1 MTDSSE
7 AMRPLA
13 GKHVLLLEE
22 NGEQRALQAALNESG
37 STVHVRARE
46 ESALAA
52 LATAPVDLVLLD
64 FTAPRR
70 PGLTLALRLRQRS
83 AHPPVVAIGD
93 PQDQALARAAGV
105 AAFLELPLARA
116 GIGEVLAAILSRHGA
131 GTDDTVRGEADAGIA
146 PGLQARDAL
155 VEALLEQVDEA
166 HRQSDARQAQLDR
179 MMNLRHDLLHAIAY
193 ELAAPF
199 TPVAGYLQILQS
211 ERLGELNDRQRRVLA
226 AIAQSSARMVRAID
240 AITEFAS
247 LETHQYW
254 PACEKVQPR
263 PFLEKVIDLVRF
275 SIAKPKHVL
284 LRLIVRDGTPE
295 CIVTDARRLGQIIRA
310 LIETAV
316 IRSPSGA
323 CVLIELSS
331 AGEQVWLSVYDQAAA
346 PPEDE
351 RARMLDPFIPRPR
364 SGRFAFTELDLPI
377 ANKLAGVLGGRLR
390 LEAPPQ
396 QQPDPRTRFLGLVQT
411 LELPLRAGQAETSDA
426 RAAAPGEGRAR
437 TDACPRQRRRT

>member
-7 AMRPLA
+7 ETRPLA

-52 LATAPVDLVLLD
+52 LATAPVDLILLD

-70 PGLTLALRLRQRS
+70 PGLTLALRLRQRPTC
-83 AHPPVVAIGD
+83 PPVVAIGH
-93 PQDQALARAAGV
+93 PQDRALAMAAG
-105 AAFLELPLARA
+105 AFAFLAHPLARA
-116 GIGEVLAAILSRHGA
+116 GIGQKLGEIIARAGAAKA
-131 GTDDTVRGEADAGIA
+131 RGIVGPGITSGMA
-146 PGLQARDAL
+146 ARDAI
-155 VEALLEQVDEA
+155 VEALLQQIDEA
-166 HRQSDARQAQLDR
+166 HRLSDARQAQLDR

-211 ERLGELNDRQRRVLA
+211 ERLGDLNDRQRQVLD
-226 AIAQSSARMVRAID
+226 AIAQSSARMVRTID

-247 LETHQYW
+247 LETNQYW
-254 PACEKVQPR
+254 PASEKVQPK
-263 PFLEKVIDLVRF
+263 PFLEKVVDAVRF

-284 LRLIVRDGTPE
+284 LRTVVREGAPE
-295 CIVTDARRLGQIIRA
+295 CVVTDARRLGQVLRA

-323 CVLIELSS
+323 CVLIELSH
-331 AGEQVWLSVYDQAAA
+331 AGDRLRLSIYDQAVA
-346 PPEDE
+346 PSADE

-364 SGRFAFTELDLPI
+364 SGRFVFTDLALPI
-377 ANKLAGVLGGRLR
+377 ANKLAGVLGGQLN
-390 LEAPPQ
+390 LEAPPSR
-396 QQPDPRTRFLGLVQT
+396 QPDPRMRFPGLAQT
-411 LELPLRAGQAETSDA
+411 LDLPLRAHPAEASEGHA
-426 RAAAPGEGRAR
+426 NAAATALPRSGPGSAH
-437 TDACPRQRRRT
+437 